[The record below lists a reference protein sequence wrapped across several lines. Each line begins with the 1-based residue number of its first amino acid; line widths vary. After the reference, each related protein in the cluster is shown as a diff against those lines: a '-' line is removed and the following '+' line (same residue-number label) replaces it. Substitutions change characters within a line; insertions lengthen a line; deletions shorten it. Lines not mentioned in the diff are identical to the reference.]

1 MSARY
6 PMALPPRLSL
16 DGLADPARGFWE
28 VTTCAIMDWPCQTR
42 LVELVDTG
50 GHLSIVCTMVD
61 HDGVLRPDPDLPW
74 DGRWLAGLHREL
86 AGTEPWRGWASLDR
100 SATGGLADRNV
111 ELRLPAP
118 FPLR

>member
-1 MSARY
+1 
-6 PMALPPRLSL
+6 
-16 DGLADPARGFWE
+16 
-28 VTTCAIMDWPCQTR
+28 MDWPCQTR
-42 LVELVDTG
+42 LIELVDNG
-50 GHLSIVCTMVD
+50 DASLSIVCTMVD

-86 AGTEPWRGWASLDR
+86 AGNEPWRGWASPDR
-100 SATGGLADRNV
+100 TATGGLADRNV